1 MTELYSY
8 VCSGGAWCMLVL
20 LLSLLWL
27 ARRPM
32 GRPSLP
38 HPTPLLGVL
47 WLVILGVG
55 SFLIGFHFFG
65 ADP

>member
-47 WLVILGVG
+47 WLIILGVG
-55 SFLIGFHFFG
+55 
-65 ADP
+65 